1 MSALQTVRVVFAKTG
16 RSRFISHLDLMRTMT
31 RVMRRA
37 QIPLWYTEGFNRHP
51 YLTFAAP
58 LPLGQE
64 GLHETMDLRLE
75 TEMPMSE
82 LVERLNAAM
91 PAGMHAVSA
100 APAVAKPGELAAAQ
114 YRVDFCCSREPVA
127 ALLGQPEIPVEKRTK
142 KKTMKTVD
150 IRPFFAGAQLEG
162 TSDGVRMTVTLPC
175 GQENVNP
182 ALFCTALEMAQGRKC
197 PCRVVRLELLQKDGM
212 PFR

>member
-75 TEMPMSE
+75 SEMPMTE
-82 LVERLNAAM
+82 LVERLNEAM
-91 PAGMHAVSA
+91 PAGMEAVSA
-100 APAVAKPGELAAAQ
+100 APAVKKPGELAAAC
-114 YRVDFCCSREPVA
+114 YRVELCCPRQPVA
-127 ALLGQPEIPVEKRTK
+127 ALLEQPEIPVEKRTK

-150 IRPFFAGAQLEG
+150 IRPFFADARLE
-162 TSDGVRMTVTLPC
+162 DIPQGVCMTVTLPC

-182 ALFCTALEMAQGRKC
+182 VLFCTALETALGQKC
-197 PCRVVRLELLQKDGM
+197 PNRVVRLELLDSAGQ

>member
-1 MSALQTVRVVFAKTG
+1 
-16 RSRFISHLDLMRTMT
+16 MT

-64 GLHETMDLRLE
+64 GVHETMDLRLE
-75 TEMPMSE
+75 TEMPMPE
-82 LVERLNAAM
+82 LVDRLNAAM
-91 PAGMHAVSA
+91 PAEMHVVSA
-100 APAVAKPGELAAAQ
+100 APAAAKPGELLAQ
-114 YRVDFCCSREPVA
+114 YQVEFCCSRESVV
-127 ALLGQPEIPVEKRTK
+127 ALLEQPEILVEKRTK

-150 IRPFFAGAQLEG
+150 IRPFFAGAQLED

-175 GQENVNP
+175 GQVNVNP
-182 ALFCTALEMAQGRKC
+182 ALFCTALETAQGQKC
-197 PCRVVRLELLQKDGM
+197 RCRVVRLELLQKDGT

>member
-1 MSALQTVRVVFAKTG
+1 MSALQTVRVVFSKTG
-16 RSRFISHLDLMRTMT
+16 QARFISHLDLMRTMT

-37 QIPLWYTEGFNRHP
+37 EIPLWYTEGFNRHP

-75 TEMPMSE
+75 EDMPMTE

-91 PAGMHAVSA
+91 PAGMGAVGA
-100 APAVAKPGELAAAQ
+100 APAAAKPGALAAAR
-114 YRVDFCCSREPVA
+114 YRVDFRCPREAVE
-127 ALLGQPEIPVEKRTK
+127 ALLNRPEIPVEKKTK
-142 KKTMKTVD
+142 KKTVKTVD
-150 IRPFFAGAQLEG
+150 IRPHFANAEL
-162 TSDGVRMTVTLPC
+162 TDLPDGVRMTVTLPC

-182 ALFCTALEMAQGRKC
+182 VLFAGALQKAAGTAV
-197 PCRVVRLELLQKDGM
+197 PYRVVRLELMDESGA